1 MGKKSKKNKKNKNKD
16 AITYDAA
23 TQHILHV
30 GQRSPTHELHESD
43 YHKLDDTIDEK
54 EKARLRRQAT
64 RRKAD
69 SEAEDYDEKK
79 EKRKAIE
86 KAKVKK
92 RQAEEK
98 ALKKKQDVLAEI
110 EGTNKIPPVVES
122 GPGEKSAK
130 KKKKKKRGGKGRDDE
145 ESSTVVANNIKSEL

>member
-1 MGKKSKKNKKNKNKD
+1 MGKKSKKNKKNKNKEV
-16 AITYDAA
+16 IEYDAA

-43 YHKLDDTIDEK
+43 YHKLDDNIDEK

-79 EKRKAIE
+79 EKRKAME

-110 EGTNKIPPVVES
+110 EGTNKISANES
-122 GPGEKSAK
+122 GQVDK
-130 KKKKKKRGGKGRDDE
+130 
-145 ESSTVVANNIKSEL
+145 